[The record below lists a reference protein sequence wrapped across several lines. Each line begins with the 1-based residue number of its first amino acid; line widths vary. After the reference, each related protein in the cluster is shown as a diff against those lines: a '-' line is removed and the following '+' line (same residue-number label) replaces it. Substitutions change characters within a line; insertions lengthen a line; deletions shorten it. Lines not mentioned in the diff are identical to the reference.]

1 MIKNFNQFLNESFH
15 DFDADDIITDKYLD
29 EFVDDNTGEDILD
42 YYIEDNSLDPN
53 DSDTISKTKDFRQYL
68 YDTLAENLEKAQVE
82 IYDRIENGKLKIYR
96 AIAVDDNW
104 LEHLKTQG
112 KRLGIYWS
120 WNPDG
125 AIEHWGFSDT
135 KKTAIIESEIEERYV
150 DWKTTLELNMHP
162 LF

>member
-29 EFVDDNTGEDILD
+29 EFVDDN
-42 YYIEDNSLDPN
+42 
-53 DSDTISKTKDFRQYL
+53 
-68 YDTLAENLEKAQVE
+68 
-82 IYDRIENGKLKIYR
+82 
-96 AIAVDDNW
+96 W

-120 WNPDG
+120 WNPDS

-162 LF
+162 YYFEEMEIRLYKNTHLKINSIKLDGEQIDISSIKDKVFYA